1 MVSKSTYKVEEAAS
15 WNGCKLWNVAI
26 SLRWNLPSISST
38 VIFKLYNSI
47 RSGILPRPSC
57 LFSVSIHRIFR
68 PIIASI
74 SWDALLTHFLIIR
87 NFNVNPTFNNVIQ
100 LGLISFAATISC
112 SHGCSGKSS
121 SG

>member
-68 PIIASI
+68 PIIAYI

-87 NFNVNPTFNNVIQ
+87 NINVNPTFNNVIQ

-112 SHGCSGKSS
+112 SHGCSSKSG